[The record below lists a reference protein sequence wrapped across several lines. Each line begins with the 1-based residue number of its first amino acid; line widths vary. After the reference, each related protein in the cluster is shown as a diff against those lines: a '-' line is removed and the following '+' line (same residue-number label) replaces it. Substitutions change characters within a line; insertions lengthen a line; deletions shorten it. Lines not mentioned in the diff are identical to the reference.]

1 MDQCLS
7 PYNWLGIE
15 IGLPP
20 EVILCDVTMR
30 DGEKTPGVA
39 FTLAEKIE
47 LAKELEAI
55 GVPQIQ
61 VGVPGSSKNARQEVE
76 AICQLGLASK
86 TEAMTRGTYEGWQN
100 DIEAALSCGADI
112 LHSYLPMSPYIR
124 SMYAPLSDEQMLQRA
139 DHIIQH
145 AQKWGA
151 KIINISLLD
160 ATRAEENF
168 LWAMIRRVAEKGV
181 DRIRIADTVG
191 TATPEGIFY
200 LIRRVRE
207 AVDHLKKRPL
217 VGLHCHNDFGLALA
231 NVFAGVKA
239 GATLIDVSVNGLGE
253 RSGNPSLAE
262 VAIGLEIL
270 YKVKTHIRLDRLY
283 DLAKLVERIS
293 GLPIPTNKPLVG
305 EYVFADESDAHV
317 AAILKEPFAFQ
328 GVRPELLGNKRK
340 FVIGKSTGPH
350 VLNLKSKELGL
361 NVSQDLYPKI
371 MEGIR
376 EKSEKRKGK
385 ILTDE
390 ELIEVIEVIKGQ
402 FPR

>member
-1 MDQCLS
+1 MEQCVS
-7 PYNWLGIE
+7 RYNSLGLE
-15 IGLPP
+15 VSLPQ

-30 DGEKTPGVA
+30 DGEQTPGVA
-39 FTLAEKIE
+39 FTLTEKIE
-47 LAKELEAI
+47 LAKKLDAI

-61 VGVPGSSKNARQEVE
+61 VGIAGSSKNIHKEVE
-76 AICQLGLASK
+76 TICQLGLASK
-86 TEAMTRGTYEGWQN
+86 TEVMTRGTFEGWQK
-100 DIEAALSCGADI
+100 DIEAALGCRADI
-112 LHSYLPMSPYIR
+112 LHSYLPMSSYIR

-145 AQKWGA
+145 AQKLGA

-168 LWAMIRRVAEKGV
+168 LLAMIRRVADKGV

-191 TATPEGIFY
+191 TATPEGISY
-200 LIRRVRE
+200 LIRRVCQT
-207 AVDHLKKRPL
+207 VGHLKKQPL
-217 VGLHCHNDFGLALA
+217 IGLHCHNDFGLALA

-262 VAIGLEIL
+262 VAMGLEIL
-270 YKVKTHIRLDRLY
+270 YKVKTHIRLDHLY
-283 DLAKLVERIS
+283 ELAKLVERIS
-293 GLPIPTNKPLVG
+293 GLPIPTNKPFVG

-328 GVRPELLGNKRK
+328 GVRPELLGNKRR
-340 FVIGKSTGPH
+340 FVIGKSAGPN
-350 VLNLKSKELGL
+350 VLNLKSKEWGL
-361 NVSQDLYPKI
+361 KVSQELYPKI
-371 MEGIR
+371 MERIR
-376 EKSEKRKGK
+376 EKSEKQKGK

-390 ELIEVIEVIKGQ
+390 ELIEIIKSSGV
-402 FPR
+402 

>member
-1 MDQCLS
+1 MEQCVS
-7 PYNWLGIE
+7 RYNSLGLE
-15 IGLPP
+15 VSLPQ

-30 DGEKTPGVA
+30 DGEQTPGVA
-39 FTLAEKIE
+39 FTLTEKIE
-47 LAKELEAI
+47 LAKKLDAI

-61 VGVPGSSKNARQEVE
+61 VGIAGSSKNIHKEVE
-76 AICQLGLASK
+76 TICQLGLASK
-86 TEAMTRGTYEGWQN
+86 TEVMTRGTFEGWQK
-100 DIEAALSCGADI
+100 DIEAALSCRADI
-112 LHSYLPMSPYIR
+112 LHSYLPMSSYIR

-145 AQKWGA
+145 AQKLGA

-168 LWAMIRRVAEKGV
+168 LLAMIRRVADKGV

-191 TATPEGIFY
+191 TATPEGISY
-200 LIRRVRE
+200 LIRRVCQT
-207 AVDHLKKRPL
+207 VGHLKKQPL
-217 VGLHCHNDFGLALA
+217 IGLHCHNDFGLALA

-262 VAIGLEIL
+262 VAMGLEIL
-270 YKVKTHIRLDRLY
+270 YKVKTHIRLDHLY
-283 DLAKLVERIS
+283 ELAKLVERIS
-293 GLPIPTNKPLVG
+293 GLPIPTNKPFVG

-328 GVRPELLGNKRK
+328 GVRPELLGNKRR
-340 FVIGKSTGPH
+340 FVIGKSAGPN
-350 VLNLKSKELGL
+350 VLNLKSKEWGL
-361 NVSQDLYPKI
+361 KVSQELYPKI
-371 MEGIR
+371 MERIR
-376 EKSEKRKGK
+376 EKSEKQKGK

-390 ELIEVIEVIKGQ
+390 ELIEIIKSSEV
-402 FPR
+402 

>member
-1 MDQCLS
+1 MEQCVS
-7 PYNWLGIE
+7 RYNSLGLE
-15 IGLPP
+15 VSLPQ

-30 DGEKTPGVA
+30 DGEQTPGVA
-39 FTLAEKIE
+39 FTLTEKIE
-47 LAKELEAI
+47 LAKKLDAI

-61 VGVPGSSKNARQEVE
+61 VGIAGSSKNIHKEVE
-76 AICQLGLASK
+76 TICQLGLASK
-86 TEAMTRGTYEGWQN
+86 TEVMTRGTFEGWQK
-100 DIEAALSCGADI
+100 DIEAALGCRADI
-112 LHSYLPMSPYIR
+112 LHSYLPMSSYIR

-145 AQKWGA
+145 AQKLGA

-168 LWAMIRRVAEKGV
+168 LLAMIRRVADKGV

-191 TATPEGIFY
+191 TATPEGISY
-200 LIRRVRE
+200 LIRRVCQT
-207 AVDHLKKRPL
+207 VGHLKKQPL
-217 VGLHCHNDFGLALA
+217 IGLHCHNDFGLALA

-262 VAIGLEIL
+262 VAMGLEIL
-270 YKVKTHIRLDRLY
+270 YKVKTHIRLDHLY
-283 DLAKLVERIS
+283 ELAKLVERIS
-293 GLPIPTNKPLVG
+293 GLPIPTNKPFVG

-328 GVRPELLGNKRK
+328 GVRPELLGNKKR
-340 FVIGKSTGPH
+340 FVIGKSAGPN
-350 VLNLKSKELGL
+350 VLNLKSKEWGL
-361 NVSQDLYPKI
+361 KVSQELYPKI
-371 MEGIR
+371 MERIR
-376 EKSEKRKGK
+376 EKSEKQKGK

-390 ELIEVIEVIKGQ
+390 ELIEIIKSSEV
-402 FPR
+402 

>member
-1 MDQCLS
+1 MEQCVS
-7 PYNWLGIE
+7 RYNSLGLE
-15 IGLPP
+15 VSLPQ

-30 DGEKTPGVA
+30 DGEQTPGVA
-39 FTLAEKIE
+39 FTLTEKIE
-47 LAKELEAI
+47 LAKKLDAI

-61 VGVPGSSKNARQEVE
+61 VGIAGSSKNIHKEVE
-76 AICQLGLASK
+76 TICQLGLASK
-86 TEAMTRGTYEGWQN
+86 TEVMTRGTFEGWQK
-100 DIEAALSCGADI
+100 DIEAALSCRADI
-112 LHSYLPMSPYIR
+112 LHSYLPMSSYIR

-145 AQKWGA
+145 AQKLGA

-168 LWAMIRRVAEKGV
+168 LLAMIRRVADKGV

-191 TATPEGIFY
+191 TATPEGISY
-200 LIRRVRE
+200 LIRRVCQT
-207 AVDHLKKRPL
+207 VGHLKKKPL
-217 VGLHCHNDFGLALA
+217 IGLHCHNDFGLALA

-262 VAIGLEIL
+262 VAMGLEIL
-270 YKVKTHIRLDRLY
+270 YKVKTHIRLDHLY
-283 DLAKLVERIS
+283 ELAKLVERIS
-293 GLPIPTNKPLVG
+293 GLPIPTNKPFVG

-328 GVRPELLGNKRK
+328 GVRPELLGNKRR
-340 FVIGKSTGPH
+340 FVVGKSAGPN
-350 VLNLKSKELGL
+350 VLNLKSKEWGL
-361 NVSQDLYPKI
+361 KVSQELYPKI
-371 MEGIR
+371 MERIR
-376 EKSEKRKGK
+376 EKSEKQKGK

-390 ELIEVIEVIKGQ
+390 ELIEIIKSSEV
-402 FPR
+402 

>member
-1 MDQCLS
+1 MEQCVS
-7 PYNWLGIE
+7 RYNSLGLE
-15 IGLPP
+15 VSLPQ

-30 DGEKTPGVA
+30 DGEQTPGVA
-39 FTLAEKIE
+39 FTLTEKIE
-47 LAKELEAI
+47 LAKKLDAI

-61 VGVPGSSKNARQEVE
+61 VGIAGSSKNIRKEVE
-76 AICQLGLASK
+76 TICQLGLASK
-86 TEAMTRGTYEGWQN
+86 TEVMTRGTFEGWQK
-100 DIEAALSCGADI
+100 DIEAALGCRADI
-112 LHSYLPMSPYIR
+112 LHSYLPMSSYIR

-145 AQKWGA
+145 AQKLGA

-168 LWAMIRRVAEKGV
+168 LLAMIRRVADKGV

-191 TATPEGIFY
+191 TATPEGISY
-200 LIRRVRE
+200 LIRRVCQT
-207 AVDHLKKRPL
+207 VGHLKKQPL
-217 VGLHCHNDFGLALA
+217 IGLHCHNDFGLALA

-262 VAIGLEIL
+262 VAMGLEIL
-270 YKVKTHIRLDRLY
+270 YKVKTHIRLDHLY
-283 DLAKLVERIS
+283 ELAKLVERIS
-293 GLPIPTNKPLVG
+293 GLPIPTNKPFVG

-328 GVRPELLGNKRK
+328 GVRPELLGNKRR
-340 FVIGKSTGPH
+340 FVIGKSAGPN
-350 VLNLKSKELGL
+350 VLNLKSKEWGL
-361 NVSQDLYPKI
+361 KVSQELYPKI
-371 MEGIR
+371 MERIR
-376 EKSEKRKGK
+376 EKSEKQKGK

-390 ELIEVIEVIKGQ
+390 ELIEIIKSSEV
-402 FPR
+402 

>member
-1 MDQCLS
+1 MEQCVS
-7 PYNWLGIE
+7 RYNSLGLE
-15 IGLPP
+15 VSLPQ

-30 DGEKTPGVA
+30 DGEQTPGVA
-39 FTLAEKIE
+39 FTLTEKIE
-47 LAKELEAI
+47 LAKKLDAI

-61 VGVPGSSKNARQEVE
+61 VGIAGSSKNIHKEVE
-76 AICQLGLASK
+76 TICQLGLASK
-86 TEAMTRGTYEGWQN
+86 TEVMTRGTFEGWQK
-100 DIEAALSCGADI
+100 DIEAALGCRADI
-112 LHSYLPMSPYIR
+112 LHSYLPMSSYIR

-145 AQKWGA
+145 AQKLGA

-168 LWAMIRRVAEKGV
+168 LLAMIRRVADKGV

-191 TATPEGIFY
+191 TATPEGISY
-200 LIRRVRE
+200 LIRRVCQT
-207 AVDHLKKRPL
+207 VGHLKKQPL
-217 VGLHCHNDFGLALA
+217 IGLHCHNDFGLALA

-262 VAIGLEIL
+262 VAMGLEIL
-270 YKVKTHIRLDRLY
+270 YKVKTHIRLDHLY
-283 DLAKLVERIS
+283 ELAKLVERIS
-293 GLPIPTNKPLVG
+293 GLPIPTNKPFVG

-328 GVRPELLGNKRK
+328 GVRPELLGNKRR
-340 FVIGKSTGPH
+340 FVIGKSAGPN
-350 VLNLKSKELGL
+350 VLNLKSKEWGL
-361 NVSQDLYPKI
+361 KVSQELYPKI
-371 MEGIR
+371 MERIR
-376 EKSEKRKGK
+376 EKSEKQKGK

-390 ELIEVIEVIKGQ
+390 ELIEIIKSSEV
-402 FPR
+402 

>member
-1 MDQCLS
+1 MEQCVS
-7 PYNWLGIE
+7 RYNSLGLE
-15 IGLPP
+15 VSLPQ

-30 DGEKTPGVA
+30 DGEQTPGVA
-39 FTLAEKIE
+39 FTLTEKIE
-47 LAKELEAI
+47 LAKKLDAI

-61 VGVPGSSKNARQEVE
+61 VGIAGSSKNIHKEVE
-76 AICQLGLASK
+76 TICQLGLASK
-86 TEAMTRGTYEGWQN
+86 TEVMTRGTFEGWQK
-100 DIEAALSCGADI
+100 DIEAALSCRADI
-112 LHSYLPMSPYIR
+112 LHSYLPMSSYIR

-145 AQKWGA
+145 AQKLGA

-168 LWAMIRRVAEKGV
+168 LLAMIRRVADKGV

-191 TATPEGIFY
+191 TATPEGISY
-200 LIRRVRE
+200 LIRRVCQT
-207 AVDHLKKRPL
+207 VGHLKKQPL
-217 VGLHCHNDFGLALA
+217 IGLHCHNDFGLALA

-262 VAIGLEIL
+262 VAMGLEIL
-270 YKVKTHIRLDRLY
+270 YKVKTHIRLDHLY
-283 DLAKLVERIS
+283 ELAKLVERIS
-293 GLPIPTNKPLVG
+293 GLPIPTNKPFVG

-328 GVRPELLGNKRK
+328 GVRPELLGNKRR
-340 FVIGKSTGPH
+340 FVVGKSAGPN
-350 VLNLKSKELGL
+350 VLNLKSKEWGL
-361 NVSQDLYPKI
+361 KVSQELYPKI
-371 MEGIR
+371 MERIR
-376 EKSEKRKGK
+376 EKSEKQKGK

-390 ELIEVIEVIKGQ
+390 ELIEIIKSSEV
-402 FPR
+402 

>member
-1 MDQCLS
+1 MEQCVS
-7 PYNWLGIE
+7 RYNSLGLE
-15 IGLPP
+15 VSLPQ

-30 DGEKTPGVA
+30 DGEQTPGVA
-39 FTLAEKIE
+39 FTLTEKIE
-47 LAKELEAI
+47 LAKKLDAI

-61 VGVPGSSKNARQEVE
+61 VGIAGSSKNIRKEVE
-76 AICQLGLASK
+76 TICQLGLASK
-86 TEAMTRGTYEGWQN
+86 TEVMTRGTFEGWQK
-100 DIEAALSCGADI
+100 DIEAALGCRGDI
-112 LHSYLPMSPYIR
+112 LHSYLPMSSYIR

-145 AQKWGA
+145 AQKLGA

-168 LWAMIRRVAEKGV
+168 LLAMIRRVADKGV

-191 TATPEGIFY
+191 TATPEGISY
-200 LIRRVRE
+200 LIRRICQTVG
-207 AVDHLKKRPL
+207 HLKKQPL
-217 VGLHCHNDFGLALA
+217 IGLHCHNDFGLALA

-262 VAIGLEIL
+262 VAMGLEIL
-270 YKVKTHIRLDRLY
+270 YKVKTHIRLDHLY
-283 DLAKLVERIS
+283 ELAKLVERIS
-293 GLPIPTNKPLVG
+293 GLPIPTNKPFVG

-328 GVRPELLGNKRK
+328 GVRPELLGNKRR
-340 FVIGKSTGPH
+340 FVVGKSAGPN
-350 VLNLKSKELGL
+350 VLNLKSKEWGL
-361 NVSQDLYPKI
+361 KVSQELYPKI
-371 MEGIR
+371 MERIR
-376 EKSEKRKGK
+376 EKSEKQKGK

-390 ELIEVIEVIKGQ
+390 ELIEIIKSSEV
-402 FPR
+402 

>member
-1 MDQCLS
+1 MEQCVS
-7 PYNWLGIE
+7 RYNSLGLE
-15 IGLPP
+15 VSLPQ

-30 DGEKTPGVA
+30 DGEQTPGVA
-39 FTLAEKIE
+39 FTLTEKIE
-47 LAKELEAI
+47 LAKKLDAI

-61 VGVPGSSKNARQEVE
+61 VGIAGSSKNIRKEVE
-76 AICQLGLASK
+76 TICQLGLASK
-86 TEAMTRGTYEGWQN
+86 TEVMTRGTFEGWQK
-100 DIEAALSCGADI
+100 DIEAALGCRADI
-112 LHSYLPMSPYIR
+112 LHSYLPMSSYIR

-145 AQKWGA
+145 AQKLGA

-168 LWAMIRRVAEKGV
+168 LLAMIRRVADKGV

-191 TATPEGIFY
+191 TATPEGISY
-200 LIRRVRE
+200 LIRRVCQT
-207 AVDHLKKRPL
+207 VGHLKKQPL
-217 VGLHCHNDFGLALA
+217 IGLHCHNDFGLALA

-262 VAIGLEIL
+262 VAMGLEIL
-270 YKVKTHIRLDRLY
+270 YKVKTHIRLEHLY
-283 DLAKLVERIS
+283 ELAKLVERIS
-293 GLPIPTNKPLVG
+293 GLPIPTNKPFVG

-328 GVRPELLGNKRK
+328 GVRPELLGNKRR
-340 FVIGKSTGPH
+340 FVIGKSAGPN
-350 VLNLKSKELGL
+350 VLNLKSKEWGL
-361 NVSQDLYPKI
+361 KVSKELYPKI
-371 MEGIR
+371 MERIR
-376 EKSEKRKGK
+376 EKSEKQKGK

-390 ELIEVIEVIKGQ
+390 ELIEIIKNSEV
-402 FPR
+402 